1 MYNPTKWIDHV
12 ADADTG
18 EIIQEGTDQSAA
30 HFNNMEQGISDAHLA
45 LALMQIFS
53 AQNSARVLE
62 ATLTANND
70 HRSFKWPD
78 GFTANNSI
86 VLPAVVHV
94 TNGGSTVNQYFS
106 DTKLQQNS
114 ISLSPSEISVAATV
128 EDNETLNVKL
138 LLFRY
143 K

>member
-30 HFNNMEQGISDAHLA
+30 HFNKMEQGIADAQLA
-45 LALMQIFS
+45 LALMQTFF
-53 AQNSARVLE
+53 AQNSVRVLE
-62 ATLTANND
+62 ATLTAEDD

-78 GFTANNSI
+78 GFTVNNSI

-106 DTKLQQNS
+106 DTTLQQNI
-114 ISLSPSEISVAATV
+114 ISLGASEISVSATV
-128 EDNETLNVKL
+128 GDDETLNVKL